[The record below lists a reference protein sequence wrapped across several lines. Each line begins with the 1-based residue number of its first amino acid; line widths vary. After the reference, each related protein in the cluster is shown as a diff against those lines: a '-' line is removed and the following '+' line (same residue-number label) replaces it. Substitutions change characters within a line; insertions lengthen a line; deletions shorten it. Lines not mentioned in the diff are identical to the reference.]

1 MLTINKKIRI
11 TSDNTKVE
19 FDLQNQLPEG
29 EYEVQLVIN
38 DKTQENE
45 NNYNLETW
53 WKNGVKLD
61 KFYSFRRED
70 LYSDDGR

>member
-11 TSDNTKVE
+11 TSYNTKVE

-53 WKNGVKLD
+53 WKRG
-61 KFYSFRRED
+61 
-70 LYSDDGR
+70 